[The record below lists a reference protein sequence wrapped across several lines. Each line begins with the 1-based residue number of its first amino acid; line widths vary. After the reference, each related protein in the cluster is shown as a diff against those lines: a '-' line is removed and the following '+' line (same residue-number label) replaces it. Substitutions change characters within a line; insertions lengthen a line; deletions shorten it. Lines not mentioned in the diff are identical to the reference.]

1 MYKITTLLA
10 LCTVFTLSS
19 CAVGY
24 HLLPPGVK
32 AGIAFVEWVLR
43 NKPPCLRTV
52 SNIREEVPKWIC
64 SLPRIKTKTG
74 AYGLGI
80 AEPLGNL
87 SLQYDKAQIGGRLK
101 IAATLQAQIVE
112 NVRGEDADATRT
124 LRKSFEQY
132 IEGTVY
138 GSYELANFQT
148 ADGTI
153 YSLMA
158 ITDEDKIKESAEGM
172 IQRVLTR
179 DRRDLLGCQDKD
191 RCASASR
198 KLWKEID
205 DSTTIEGIPNN

>member
-19 CAVGY
+19 CAVIH
-24 HLLPPGVK
+24 HLLPGEIK
-32 AGIAFVEWVLR
+32 AGIELVKWFLR
-43 NKPPCLRTV
+43 DKKTCEILV
-52 SNIREEVPKWIC
+52 SKEMTKVPKWIC
-64 SLPRIKTKTG
+64 ALPPAKNKTG
-74 AYGLGI
+74 AYGVGI

-87 SLQYDKAQIGGRLK
+87 GLQYEKAQIGGRLK
-101 IAATLQAQIVE
+101 IAATLQAQIVA
-112 NVRGEDADATRT
+112 NVRGEDAAATRT

-138 GSYELANFQT
+138 GSHELANFQT

-158 ITDEDKIKESAEGM
+158 ITDEDKIKESAESM

-179 DRRDLLGCQDKD
+179 DRRDLLGCQGKD